1 MYVSH
6 SRVIEWGNSVY
17 LVNAKVSG
25 CYTHMLKS
33 MMGQLFNMLSHH
45 NRLLVLRFD
54 LHQPKYQ
61 PNNKRITDFNR
72 NLFKRLK
79 RKYRVKRIGYFWVR
93 EQETAPAPHYHYVL
107 FLDGNKVRHSKKVLP
122 LIREVWE
129 NMSGSYFV
137 PKRCYYHF
145 HRSDEARIRKLI
157 YRISYLAKGRGK
169 GNRPPQTKDSSP
181 SRIKQKVP

>member
-1 MYVSH
+1 
-6 SRVIEWGNSVY
+6 
-17 LVNAKVSG
+17 
-25 CYTHMLKS
+25 MLKS

-45 NRLLVLRFD
+45 NKLHALRFD
-54 LHQPKYQ
+54 LHQAKYQ
-61 PNNKRITDFNR
+61 PDNKRITRFNR

-79 RKYRVKRIGYFWVR
+79 RKYGVKRIGYFWVR
-93 EQETAPAPHYHYVL
+93 EQETAPAPHYHCVL
-107 FLDGNKVRHSKKVLP
+107 FLDGSKVDYPNLVLRY
-122 LIREVWE
+122 IREVWL

-137 PKRCYYHF
+137 PKHCFYNF
-145 HRSDEARIRKLI
+145 HRSDDARIRKVI